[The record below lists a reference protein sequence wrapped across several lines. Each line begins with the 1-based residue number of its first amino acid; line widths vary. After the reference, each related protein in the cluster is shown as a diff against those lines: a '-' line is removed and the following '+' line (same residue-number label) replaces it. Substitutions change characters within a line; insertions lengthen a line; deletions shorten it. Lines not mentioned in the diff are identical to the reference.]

1 MKKIFYYALAAVAAI
16 SITAC
21 ADSHRHSHDDNHLH
35 SHEAEHNHVHNA
47 DGSCA
52 SHSHEEH
59 SHSHEAHSHSHD
71 AHGHSHAEH
80 SHSHEAG
87 AKEEAHAHS
96 HGAAN
101 VVTFSKELQ
110 QKIDFAVEAATTS
123 SFNGAVKVAARVVA
137 APENEST
144 VVATAAGRLHYVG
157 NLVAG
162 RAVSVKDALFVI
174 DGSGVT
180 ENDAAVKYAAAESKY
195 MFAKADYERKLS
207 LYGNNIV
214 SQKDLQAAEA
224 LLRESE
230 AHYNS
235 MKQTFNNGNLLL
247 KADVDGFVA
256 TLLVENGEYVQAG
269 TPLAVLQKEGGVNI
283 EAELPIRYAQSL
295 RNISSVN
302 VELADGTVLSLDEIN
317 GNVLAVGRAAN
328 ECNMIPVTVT
338 AKHLPAV
345 VGSVVTMHMA
355 MALPHGGEC
364 VAVPRTALVEE
375 MGNYFVFVQVC
386 SEDFEKREV
395 KIGNTDGKYTQILKG
410 VHKGEKVVSKGA
422 VSLKLS
428 QSAGA
433 LDPHAGHVH

>member
-52 SHSHEEH
+52 SHSHEGH
-59 SHSHEAHSHSHD
+59 SHSHEAKAE
-71 AHGHSHAEH
+71 AHES
-80 SHSHEAG
+80 
-87 AKEEAHAHS
+87 HAHS
-96 HGAAN
+96 HDGAN

-110 QKIDFAVEAATTS
+110 KKIDFAVEAATTS

-144 VVATAAGRLHYVG
+144 VVATAAGRVHYVG

-162 RAVSVKDALFVI
+162 KVVSAKDVLFVI

-224 LLRESE
+224 LLRETE

-235 MKQTFNNGNLLL
+235 MKQTFNDGNLLL
-247 KADVDGFVA
+247 KSGVDGFVA

-269 TPLAVLQKEGGVNI
+269 TPLAMLQKEGCVNI
-283 EAELPIRYAQSL
+283 EAELPIRYAQSI

-302 VELADGTVLSLDEIN
+302 IELADGTVLSLDEV
-317 GNVLAVGRAAN
+317 GGSVLAVGRAAN
-328 ECNMIPVTVT
+328 VCNMIPVTVT
-338 AKHLPAV
+338 AKQLPAV
-345 VGSVVTMHMA
+345 VGSVVTMHLA
-355 MALPHGGEC
+355 MALPQGGEC
-364 VAVPRTALVEE
+364 VTVPRTALVEE

-410 VHKGEKVVSKGA
+410 VHNGEKVVSKGA

>member
-1 MKKIFYYALAAVAAI
+1 
-16 SITAC
+16 
-21 ADSHRHSHDDNHLH
+21 
-35 SHEAEHNHVHNA
+35 
-47 DGSCA
+47 
-52 SHSHEEH
+52 
-59 SHSHEAHSHSHD
+59 
-71 AHGHSHAEH
+71 
-80 SHSHEAG
+80 
-87 AKEEAHAHS
+87 
-96 HGAAN
+96 
-101 VVTFSKELQ
+101 
-110 QKIDFAVEAATTS
+110 
-123 SFNGAVKVAARVVA
+123 VVA

-247 KADVDGFVA
+247 KSDVDGFVA

-338 AKHLPAV
+338 AKQLPAV